1 MVKLRPE
8 FGLLISSLFSL
19 EASWYEIYIAFD
31 KIILRLY
38 LVLLLNYKPF
48 LGWGFFDLENFL
60 LRV

>member
-1 MVKLRPE
+1 M
-8 FGLLISSLFSL
+8 